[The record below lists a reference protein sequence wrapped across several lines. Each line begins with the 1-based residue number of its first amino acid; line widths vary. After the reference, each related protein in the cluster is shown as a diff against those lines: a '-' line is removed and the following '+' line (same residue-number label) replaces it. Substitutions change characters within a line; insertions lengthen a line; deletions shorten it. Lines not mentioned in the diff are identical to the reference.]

1 MGGYHNDFSSAELPD
16 LTVKPKPIAPWSEQ
30 PVTVPLDIYV
40 GLRENAVRLT
50 AERDAYSQKWSQ
62 TILER
67 DKAIQERDEY
77 KAIIDGFEKGGK

>member
-1 MGGYHNDFSSAELPD
+1 MGGYHNDFSAELPSEW
-16 LTVKPKPIAPWSEQ
+16 AEQ
-30 PVTVPLDIYV
+30 PITVPLDVYV
-40 GLRENAVRLT
+40 GLRENAVRLA

-77 KAIIDGFEKGGK
+77 KAVIDGFEKGGK